1 MKPILIA
8 LALAGVVSQAVAQP
22 VPPAAA
28 TPTGDPA
35 KGQMLYAQ
43 CAACHEIDS
52 DANTLGP
59 SLKGVVGRKA
69 GAVEGYNYSPP
80 MRRAELTWTRETLD
94 AFLTDPQAVVAGTK
108 MPFAGMASPA
118 DRADL
123 VAYLEAHGAT
133 PPPADAKPGP

>member
-1 MKPILIA
+1 MKPIVVA
-8 LALAGVVSQAVAQP
+8 LAVAAAAGQAAAQ
-22 VPPAAA
+22 PAAA
-28 TPTGDPA
+28 PSPSGDPT
-35 KGQMLYAQ
+35 KGQALYAQ
-43 CAACHEIDS
+43 CAACHEIET

-59 SLKGVVGRKA
+59 SLKGVMGRKA

-80 MRRAELTWTRETLD
+80 MRRAEVTWTRESMD

-123 VAYLEAHGAT
+123 IAYLQDHSGAV
-133 PPPADAKPGP
+133 PAPADAKPER